1 MFRTA
6 YYGKLFSLFLL
17 ILTLNFF
24 ANLTIGV
31 AFSAEPKAKD
41 LEKVISQAEKE
52 YKTTQKKLN
61 DTYRK
66 IKEVKNTERDVTRQI
81 ERLNNAMLLAENRIN
96 ITNLKK
102 NKIHT
107 RMNELTRE
115 IGTTTVHIDKVK
127 GMLKERLVAI
137 YKYGSVAEF
146 NLFLSAPGAQDAMS
160 TSYLLSR
167 IAAEDQGL
175 IEDLAEKKEK
185 LNSVHTE
192 LARQKRELESQNKA
206 LIGQKNVLV
215 RDQNSRNKLL
225 GRVRSEKEL
234 FIAQQDELLRAS
246 RELQNTIKNMLEKK
260 RQILAAQRNG
270 QKEQVY
276 YKGGRLAWP
285 LRGKINSPFG
295 GRIHPVFRTKSVHT
309 GIDIDGNKGD
319 PVRAANDGEVLYT
332 GWLRGYGQVVI
343 LDHGGNLTTVYAHLS
358 KIDAQESSKVSRG
371 DLIGRVGSTGVST
384 GNHLHFE
391 VRVNGNA
398 VNPMSYL

>member
-1 MFRTA
+1 MFKAA
-6 YYGKLFSLFLL
+6 YCRKLSFIFLFM
-17 ILTLNFF
+17 LTLSFLI
-24 ANLTIGV
+24 NLKPEM

-41 LEKVISQAEKE
+41 LEKVISQAENE
-52 YKTTQKKLN
+52 YKKTQKKLN
-61 DTYRK
+61 DTYKK
-66 IKEVKNTERDVTRQI
+66 IKEVTTKEREVTRQI
-81 ERLNNAMLLAENRIN
+81 ERLNNAMLLAENRIS
-96 ITNLKK
+96 ITTLKK

-107 RMNELTRE
+107 RMTELSQE

-167 IAAEDQGL
+167 IAAEDQSL
-175 IEDLAEKKEK
+175 IEELASKKEK
-185 LNSVHTE
+185 LNSIHTE
-192 LARQKRELESQNKA
+192 LARQKRELEAQNKD
-206 LIGQKNVLV
+206 LIGQKNLLV

-225 GRVRSEKEL
+225 GRVRSDKEL

-246 RELQNTIKNMLEKK
+246 RELQNTIKDMLEKK
-260 RQILAAQRNG
+260 RKILAAQRNG

-276 YKGGRLAWP
+276 YTGGRLAWP
-285 LRGKINSPFG
+285 LRGKINSPYG
-295 GRIHPVFRTKSVHT
+295 GRTHPVFKTKSVHT
-309 GIDIDGNKGD
+309 GIDIDGDKGD

-343 LDHGGNLTTVYAHLS
+343 LDHGGDLTTVYAHLS
-358 KIDAQESSKVSRG
+358 KIETQESSKVSRG
-371 DLIGRVGSTGVST
+371 DLIGRVGSTGVAT

-398 VNPMSYL
+398 VNPMKYL